1 MFNFL
6 FFNLK
11 NYSPIVIRNGM
22 HIERNN
28 RCTQTLASA
37 YKKEKKKEKGL
48 ESCSGGGV
56 GAKLN
61 QKLISFKQEVHT
73 ELKPFPEVNI
83 S

>member
-1 MFNFL
+1 M
-6 FFNLK
+6 
-11 NYSPIVIRNGM
+11 V
-22 HIERNN
+22 
-28 RCTQTLASA
+28 CTLNETTGAPKHWLLPT
-37 YKKEKKKEKGL
+37 KKKKKKEKGL